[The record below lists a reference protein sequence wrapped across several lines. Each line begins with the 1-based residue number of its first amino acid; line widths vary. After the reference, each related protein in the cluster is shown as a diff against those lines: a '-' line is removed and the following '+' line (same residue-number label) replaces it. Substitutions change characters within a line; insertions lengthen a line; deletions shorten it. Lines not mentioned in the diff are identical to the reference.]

1 MIKNFCKVA
10 VTEGWSYLILLF
22 IAMPLKYF
30 LHFDLAVKVIG
41 WAHGVLFIAYMVM
54 LLQIWIKLKWPFL
67 KVFWA
72 GIAAF
77 IPFATFIL
85 EKQLKREYAL

>member
-10 VTEGWSYLILLF
+10 VTEGWSYLLLLF
-22 IAMPLKYF
+22 IAMPIKYF
-30 LHFDLAVKVIG
+30 FHNEIPVKIIG
-41 WAHGVLFIAYMVM
+41 WAHGVLFMVYMAM
-54 LLQIWIKLKWPFL
+54 LLNIWIKLKWPFN

-77 IPFATFIL
+77 IPFATFMF